1 MKLYESHA
9 DAPEGEPILPDF
21 FFVQSSSMNVNNS
34 FITVQG
40 NWGQVPTSKKSSLS
54 ARSFSITG
62 SVESEKKEDVE
73 KLRSLLFSKMF
84 NKMLWLKVNDDDDRI
99 FKVILD
105 GQINITYH
113 QGYNI
118 SRVFTLSFTLKAFEG
133 VSYAEKR
140 IKIDNIFDI
149 KEKVFFDIDYK
160 GDVSVIPDIKVI
172 LFLTDADKNVK
183 NIVPFLIRK
192 GQNIIRCATR
202 KVRFNEDVKV
212 KNEFNIVNGAP
223 FANNEIIK
231 SINGESL
238 ARPLILKPGANKIE
252 FDPSVIKYNLADVYD
267 NIPDDWLTLLR
278 IEVSF
283 RECFL

>member
-172 LFLTDADKNVK
+172 LFLTDADKKVK
-183 NIVPFLIRK
+183 NIVPFLIK
-192 GQNIIRCATR
+192 NGKNIIKCATR
-202 KVRFNEDVKV
+202 KVKFNKDVKV
-212 KNEFNIVNGAP
+212 RNEFNIVNGAP
-223 FANNEIIK
+223 FANNEIIE
-231 SINGESL
+231 SIDGESL

-252 FDPSVIKYNLADVYD
+252 FDPSVIEYNLADVYD

-283 RECFL
+283 RECFF